1 MSTIEQIMIMVATL
15 SFADKLILNERI
27 GTSMRKEGKVSKKAS
42 KAAASASASS
52 VSNSDESVTKRKDP
66 LAPWRAF
73 AKHVI
78 ETQPERFIDMKLQKE
93 KMVVVSAIKKE
104 SMENYN
110 TFVEN
115 WKASQVV
122 GETASPV
129 QKAEPVMKVA
139 EPVQKVA
146 EPVMKAAEP
155 VMKASSPVT
164 PPPKV
169 KTADEKKAEIKAK
182 AAEKKAKKTEE
193 QQMASIEIDD
203 VTYWHEPATNALW
216 EKTGDNFADGRVWT
230 GYYQPGSLET
240 IRYTDAYGAE

>member
-1 MSTIEQIMIMVATL
+1 
-15 SFADKLILNERI
+15 
-27 GTSMRKEGKVSKKAS
+27 MRKEGKVSKKAS
-42 KAAASASASS
+42 KAAASASS
-52 VSNSDESVTKRKDP
+52 SNSDESVTKRKDP

-122 GETASPV
+122 GDTASPV
-129 QKAEPVMKVA
+129 QKVEPVMKVA

-146 EPVMKAAEP
+146 EPVQKVAEP
-155 VMKASSPVT
+155 VQKVEPVQKTASPLT

-193 QQMASIEIDD
+193 QQMASIEIDG